1 MMASPS
7 TSSTVLGLNF
17 RRIFFDGAS
26 NFTTRESLVTHPREV
41 KDSNEPSG
49 RASHAPTIEDVCGTA
64 QAHGSNANETVIVDE
79 VDEDAALPLSWQN
92 DTSPDQRNK
101 KSCVFGSISDFQL
114 IA

>member
-1 MMASPS
+1 MDIDEPIEV
-7 TSSTVLGLNF
+7 VLNRPVPPL
-17 RRIFFDGAS
+17 
-26 NFTTRESLVTHPREV
+26 LPHYLV